1 MADGATTV
9 PAWKIVEAEPF
20 RVGVGPLEGVDDRAA
35 VGRRDDQADTTGPPA
50 AQKLGNQKI
59 ATQPITM
66 YSAT

>member
-1 MADGATTV
+1 MTIRLTT
-9 PAWKIVEAEPF
+9 A
-20 RVGVGPLEGVDDRAA
+20 
-35 VGRRDDQADTTGPPA
+35 GPPA